1 MNEQGHI
8 SEHELLEAAKER
20 GRLGSEELRHLEQCG
35 GCIDR
40 FAELIRNLIAD
51 PPTAK

>member
-8 SEHELLEAAKER
+8 SEHELLEAAKTQAI
-20 GRLGSEELRHLEQCG
+20 LGAEELRHLEQCE
-35 GCIDR
+35 GCVDR
-40 FAELIRNLIAD
+40 FAELVRTLMSA